1 MRGKH
6 FFNRRSYCC
15 GATPIEPAFGD
26 PRTTRGGL
34 ICLVK
39 WLPGRLQILAWRPY
53 CGSLQKGADPRPG
66 FGLPSRIQL
75 HPAVRFLRALCVPHH
90 LAANGDRRRPHR
102 QAEKVL
108 LLLASANRDEGR
120 WERPDELDITRRV
133 AGHIGFGTGI
143 HGCVGQMVARLE
155 GEAVLAALAT
165 RVASIEMSAM
175 RSIATAAGCARS
187 AHCPCISCGNS
198 DAVQPAAASRIS
210 FSTLASSPHAT
221 ASASAL
227 RASLPS
233 CRSRDAPRPAAH
245 PPVP

>member
-15 GATPIEPAFGD
+15 GATHIEPAFGD
-26 PRTTRGGL
+26 LRTTRGSL

-39 WLPGRLQILAWRPY
+39 WLPGRLQILAWRPC
-53 CGSLQKGADPRPG
+53 CGSLQKGADRNLRPG
-66 FGLPSRIQL
+66 FGLPNRIQL

-143 HGCVGQMVARLE
+143 HGCIGQMVARLE

-165 RVASIEMSAM
+165 RVASIEIVGDAVYRDSSGLRAL
-175 RSIATAAGCARS
+175 SS
-187 AHCPCISCGNS
+187 LPCVSCGNS

-210 FSTLASSPHAT
+210 FSTLASSPRAT

-227 RASLPS
+227 P
-233 CRSRDAPRPAAH
+233 
-245 PPVP
+245 